1 MELCVHHGRRAAGS
15 DFGMDALT
23 ELVPRRPEL
32 EANAEA
38 RDALVAC
45 PELEQQVAPNRNP
58 KITRAAKR

>member
-1 MELCVHHGRRAAGS
+1 
-15 DFGMDALT
+15 MDALT